1 MEGARSRR
9 ATAALLSAG
18 ALLLSALVAH
28 NVLYPRGGKLVLSAQ
43 HLAAA
48 DAAARLQSHQRRQLR
63 GEERARGAQ
72 IETLAGK
79 TASEAARMQAL
90 SELQAPGHGDAFKSF
105 LQAAGAAGR
114 MQVLAGTS
122 ALPAGGHGV
131 RVNRLETKYH
141 SLLAAE
147 REEVRL
153 KEREVTKI
161 YDKEMT
167 RLAGAGKEAE
177 ARLLRDEE
185 NAETTLLAQEKEA
198 EIRKKLQAVKDLAR
212 LKSQQLQAQLASV
225 RALARQYQQK
235 VDSNKGMN
243 ASAKLNS
250 RQDAGMP
257 SDAATFAG
265 FIDRFVS
272 KQVDRKVDASSE
284 DLAESKAE
292 HRKRNEAKAH
302 KAMLKAALA
311 TQARKKAAAAL
322 QAKAPAAKIKFREP
336 ASEHQKE
343 PKQEMKPKVRCTDD
357 SCPLN
362 EMEQVSVVNRG
373 KIHKMEQLAERG
385 HGVAKSQALA
395 MIRRMQTSIIKD
407 YAAVTGFARHQE
419 HVLDRKK
426 VEKDTALMLGKEVAL
441 SLAPSASG
449 TTLTL
454 DGAGSG
460 MSPTTL

>member
-72 IETLAGK
+72 IETLAEK
-79 TASEAARMQAL
+79 TATEAARTQAL
-90 SELQAPGHGDAFKSF
+90 SELQAPGHGAAFKSF

-114 MQVLAGTS
+114 MQVLAGTK
-122 ALPAGGHGV
+122 ALPVGGYGV
-131 RVNRLETKYH
+131 RVNRLETRYH

-153 KEREVTKI
+153 KEREVTKV

-167 RLAGAGKEAE
+167 RLAGAGKKAE

-198 EIRKKLQAVKDLAR
+198 EIRKKLKAVQDSAR
-212 LKSQQLQAQLASV
+212 LKAQQLQAQLASV
-225 RALARQYQQK
+225 RALALQYQQK
-235 VDSNKGMN
+235 VDTTKGMN
-243 ASAKLNS
+243 ASATLS
-250 RQDAGMP
+250 RQDAGM

-265 FIDRFVS
+265 FIDRFIS

-284 DLAESKAE
+284 ALAESKAE
-292 HRKRNEAKAH
+292 HRKRNEAKAQ

-311 TQARKKAAAAL
+311 TQARKKASAAL

-336 ASEHQKE
+336 ASKHSKE
-343 PKQEMKPKVRCTDD
+343 PKQEMKPKVSCTDD

-362 EMEQVSVVNRG
+362 EMEQASVVNRG

-385 HGVAKSQALA
+385 HGVARSQALA

-426 VEKDTALMLGKEVAL
+426 VKKDTALMLGKEVAL
-441 SLAPSASG
+441 SLTPSASG